1 MTAYTT
7 AQLTTFSL
15 TSEFF
20 SGQLPLDAPRLL
32 ATLPAALLAGFVA
45 SIASQP
51 GDTLQTC
58 TSADGGAEDCPVDPS
73 SSESLSGPPSALDLA
88 LKLGW
93 SGLFTGWEA
102 RLLQMEVIVV
112 TQLQVYDA
120 VKHEVGL

>member
-1 MTAYTT
+1 MRLVTEPGYAPGLVPALQRLLRERGLLGGLFGEGLGPTLVKMTAYTT

-15 TSEFF
+15 ASEFF

-58 TSADGGAEDCPVDPS
+58 TSADGGGGPRTAQLIRAPL
-73 SSESLSGPPSALDLA
+73 SL
-88 LKLGW
+88 
-93 SGLFTGWEA
+93 
-102 RLLQMEVIVV
+102 
-112 TQLQVYDA
+112 
-120 VKHEVGL
+120 